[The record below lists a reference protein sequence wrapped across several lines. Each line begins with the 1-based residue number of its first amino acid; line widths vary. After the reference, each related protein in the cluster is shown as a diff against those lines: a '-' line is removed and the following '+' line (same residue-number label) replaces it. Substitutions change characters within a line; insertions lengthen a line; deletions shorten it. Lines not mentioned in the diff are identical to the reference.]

1 MKTFLICFG
10 LILAILLAVLCVIGM
25 VFSLLNGNYILCALC
40 AIGSAATIALG
51 MTIMIK
57 GIKYLYLEED

>member
-25 VFSLLNGNYILCALC
+25 VFSLLSGNYIFCALC